1 MVYEMALDP
10 VSRTD
15 TLADVVYTQ
24 LHDAIA
30 TRALSPG
37 ARLTEAGVAQQLQV
51 SKTPVREALLRLRQ
65 VGLIEPDGL
74 RGNRVIKRSEQVL
87 RDAYETRQALEAFA
101 VTAAAERGSDDA
113 LAHIRDL
120 AEGSLTAAQAG
131 DLDGYF
137 GLDREF
143 HAAIAEAS
151 GNQRIAGLIHD
162 AATLMRALRHVEALA
177 QAGIVASA
185 YQHVAIA
192 EALAR
197 RDEASAARHMR
208 DHLAAVEELFND
220 RDRPSASA

>member
-1 MVYEMALDP
+1 MVFRMALDP
-10 VSRTD
+10 VSRTE

-30 TRALSPG
+30 NRTLPPG
-37 ARLTEAGVAQQLQV
+37 SRLTEAGVAQQLQV

-74 RGNRVIKRSEQVL
+74 RGNRVITRSEQVL

-101 VTAAAERGSDDA
+101 VKGAAERGTDGA
-113 LAHIRDL
+113 LARIRDL
-120 AEGSLTAAQAG
+120 AERSLTAAQDG
-131 DLDGYF
+131 DIDGYF

-151 GNQRIAGLIHD
+151 GNLRIAGLIHD
-162 AATLMRALRHVEALA
+162 AATLMRALRHVDVPP
-177 QAGIVASA
+177 QAGVLAAA

-197 RDEASAARHMR
+197 RDEASAARHMH

-220 RDRPSASA
+220 RGQPSA